1 MALAA
6 EAWAALR
13 RAGTRLKAEGEALA
27 LYVPEHAEPAP
38 LVALARRAGAH
49 LWPLASGRW
58 RAELARWPEAMRE
71 AWAER
76 AALREFEG
84 RQPREEAEQA
94 AFLDE
99 RERALRPHA
108 DTLAA
113 LARELGAV
121 LIAVEAAPVASLQT
135 PDREPPDGLRPT
147 SLPPAPWPRLCRA
160 CGQRALERAGCARC
174 GARPPPAAPP

>member
-13 RAGTRLKAEGEALA
+13 RAGTRLKAEGDALA
-27 LYVPEHAEPAP
+27 LYVPAHAEPAP
-38 LVALARRAGAH
+38 LVTLARGAGAH

-58 RAELARWPEAMRE
+58 RAEFARWPEAMRE

-84 RQPREEAEQA
+84 GQSRDEAEQA

-108 DTLAA
+108 ETLAA

-121 LIAVEAAPVASLQT
+121 LVAVEAAPVEAPQA
-135 PDREPPDGLRPT
+135 PDGRPPDGPRPT
-147 SLPPAPWPRLCRA
+147 PPTMAAWPRVCRA
-160 CGQRALERAGCARC
+160 CGLRTLEPAGCARC
-174 GARPPPAAPP
+174 GTRPPPTPP